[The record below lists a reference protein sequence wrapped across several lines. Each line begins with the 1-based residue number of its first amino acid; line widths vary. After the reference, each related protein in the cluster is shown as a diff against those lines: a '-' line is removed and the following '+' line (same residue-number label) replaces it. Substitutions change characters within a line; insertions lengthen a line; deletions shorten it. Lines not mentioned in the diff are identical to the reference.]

1 MPKQSKTGSA
11 KAAMVAPFQ
20 GLFKMVRDVMLGRQ
34 DALDNRRT
42 EARFRVSLPL
52 IARVGE
58 VDSVC
63 ESVDLGASGIR
74 LLMANQLTAGDKLRL
89 SVPSHLGFAGHQRVL
104 CEVAWSRS
112 IAGRGYETGLLFAD
126 TKQNFEDSWISEAL
140 KFFKVEEKAN
150 RKHRRVPAEVFS
162 EVFSQDGSSIGKG
175 ICKNLSPGGA
185 LLKFDRELTQ
195 GDIIK
200 LGLGPSDQ
208 EAAIFMLGRVVL
220 RQPADQPGF
229 YLHSLRFLKGDRR
242 QHLRLRSFLQSLLE
256 EAAATGI
263 HLEDDLPI
271 EFSSVLEN
279 QPTTSG
285 QLKLALDDEETRQL
299 LDANAEGKIRIAR
312 TRKPKSSAAPINS
325 PDFNRPVPLGAPV
338 DALASPYPTQAL
350 PPSPE
355 PEVPPVL
362 DNFRRPGAPI
372 AKKEKERP
380 VAASTPKPESIAV
393 ARKPEPS
400 ALAAKLERIPL
411 GAPVEP
417 VLPVN
422 ISATAETEPVE
433 TVAADELPQNS
444 PKLKDR
450 LKQAGNNESK
460 QPLPTYTP
468 VDATPTR
475 RVKPKASEAPKA
487 LPLEPTEA
495 TGQQHKPVTVGSV
508 PEKIAAKALPLE
520 LATPETPTA
529 QGAVPP
535 TPVPAKT
542 VAAEPPKAAA
552 SVAKPTSPLPATPP
566 TPVDVKAG
574 ADQQPKA
581 AASPARQEPTL
592 APAAVQ
598 ADSPSPTRPLFRSNS
613 MWAARSLQLRPTR
626 IEPKNSNP
634 SVPAPEPPEAER
646 DFQW

>member
-208 EAAIFMLGRVVL
+208 EAAIFMLG
-220 RQPADQPGF
+220 PCGP
-229 YLHSLRFLKGDRR
+229 K
-242 QHLRLRSFLQSLLE
+242 
-256 EAAATGI
+256 ATG
-263 HLEDDLPI
+263 
-271 EFSSVLEN
+271 
-279 QPTTSG
+279 
-285 QLKLALDDEETRQL
+285 
-299 LDANAEGKIRIAR
+299 
-312 TRKPKSSAAPINS
+312 
-325 PDFNRPVPLGAPV
+325 
-338 DALASPYPTQAL
+338 
-350 PPSPE
+350 
-355 PEVPPVL
+355 
-362 DNFRRPGAPI
+362 
-372 AKKEKERP
+372 
-380 VAASTPKPESIAV
+380 
-393 ARKPEPS
+393 
-400 ALAAKLERIPL
+400 
-411 GAPVEP
+411 
-417 VLPVN
+417 
-422 ISATAETEPVE
+422 
-433 TVAADELPQNS
+433 
-444 PKLKDR
+444 
-450 LKQAGNNESK
+450 
-460 QPLPTYTP
+460 
-468 VDATPTR
+468 
-475 RVKPKASEAPKA
+475 
-487 LPLEPTEA
+487 
-495 TGQQHKPVTVGSV
+495 
-508 PEKIAAKALPLE
+508 
-520 LATPETPTA
+520 
-529 QGAVPP
+529 
-535 TPVPAKT
+535 
-542 VAAEPPKAAA
+542 
-552 SVAKPTSPLPATPP
+552 
-566 TPVDVKAG
+566 
-574 ADQQPKA
+574 
-581 AASPARQEPTL
+581 
-592 APAAVQ
+592 
-598 ADSPSPTRPLFRSNS
+598 
-613 MWAARSLQLRPTR
+613 
-626 IEPKNSNP
+626 
-634 SVPAPEPPEAER
+634 
-646 DFQW
+646 